1 MSFRYDGD
9 DVKEGD
15 GTKVSQ
21 LCTHLIRTRRRPSMA
36 PEPEVE
42 KATLT
47 AAVMSTSGGMGKEMD
62 VLVRQI
68 ATKLSVKR
76 GERYSDTV
84 GFVRRRIRFDLLR
97 TCVIAL
103 RGHKKTSAPDSIR
116 DLDFNLRPV
125 AY

>member
-1 MSFRYDGD
+1 MEQKYTSYVHISSEREEDGVRPQSLSKTIFRA
-9 DVKEGD
+9 
-15 GTKVSQ
+15 
-21 LCTHLIRTRRRPSMA
+21 R
-36 PEPEVE
+36 EVE

-84 GFVRRRIRFDLLR
+84 GFVRRRIRFDLIR

-103 RGHKKTSAPDSIR
+103 RGHKKTTASDSIR